1 MGYSSGMLKH
11 RVEVLKVVAADG
23 KFGARSA
30 APTYESV
37 GCVWAAVDFNRGLKA
52 MREAALD
59 GIDYVVIRMRW
70 NPIVNR
76 DSYLRCHGVTYMI
89 TEFHA
94 DRQQNIIQIK
104 AQEVVK

>member
-1 MGYSSGMLKH
+1 MLRY
-11 RVEVLKVVAADG
+11 RVEVLKVSAADG

-30 APTYESV
+30 APTYVTEA
-37 GCVWAAVDFNRGLKA
+37 CVWAAVDFNRGLKA

-59 GIDYVVIRMRW
+59 GTDFVVIRMRW